1 MKTLIVCILLSSMLL
16 SACSATRFVGYY
28 FSSGDGSGGTLSGD
42 VYKTEDTSY
51 RIGSLPSGWSRQDV
65 DGGDLVFQNTAER
78 ATITVN
84 SNCDG
89 KKVKHHLPVLSDS
102 LVIGISGKELISRDE
117 TVVDGQ
123 PALYSIYQGSFD
135 NVPIKI
141 STLIFKK
148 GSCIYEFTYASSP
161 DNFQASEPQ
170 FKAFTSEFRVL

>member
-1 MKTLIVCILLSSMLL
+1 MKRLIVCILLSSVLL
-16 SACSATRFVGYY
+16 SACSAARFVGYY
-28 FSSGDGSGGTLSGD
+28 ISSGDGGGGSLSGD

-51 RIGSLPSGWSRQDV
+51 RIGSLPSGWKRQDV
-65 DGGDLVFQNTAER
+65 KGGDLVYQNASLR

-89 KKVKHHLPVLSDS
+89 KKVNHHLTVLSDS
-102 LVIGISGKELISRDE
+102 LVIGISGKELISRE
-117 TVVDGQ
+117 EIVVDGE
-123 PALYSIYQGSFD
+123 PALYSIYEGSFD

-161 DNFQASEPQ
+161 DSFQAGEVE